1 MDRMNLLNLHLKNFR
16 RHKETNL
23 TFSNKLNFIV
33 GANGAG
39 KTTILESIYY
49 LCTNKNFNTRTDNEA
64 ISFGEDNFEVEGTI
78 KELTESKIRVYYSLT
93 ENKKFYFR
101 NKKKISR
108 SVDIIGSFPIVTL
121 TPTDLSI
128 TKGFPSD
135 RRKFIDSILSQA
147 SKTYLINLLDY
158 NRTLKQ
164 RSSLLFLLKENHS
177 EKSNDELEAWNEKLI
192 QGGLYLIE
200 KRQRFINDFKT
211 FVEDSYIEIMESK
224 ETPEVIYSFLESDG
238 KKTNNIEKKFRDLLK
253 IKEDEEKRRIEN
265 LVGPHKDDFIFLI
278 DNVDLKKYGSQG
290 QHKTFQIALRF
301 AEFFYLK
308 QLTGKTPI
316 FLLDDVFGK
325 LDSKRAQKI
334 SNYLRKVGQAFIT
347 VTDLADFSFLDI
359 NNEDTIIK
367 VNEGV
372 VEYA

>member
-1 MDRMNLLNLHLKNFR
+1 M
-16 RHKETNL
+16 
-23 TFSNKLNFIV
+23 
-33 GANGAG
+33 
-39 KTTILESIYY
+39 
-49 LCTNKNFNTRTDNEA
+49 
-64 ISFGEDNFEVEGTI
+64 
-78 KELTESKIRVYYSLT
+78 SL
-93 ENKKFYFR
+93 
-101 NKKKISR
+101 
-108 SVDIIGSFPIVTL
+108 
-121 TPTDLSI
+121 
-128 TKGFPSD
+128 
-135 RRKFIDSILSQA
+135 
-147 SKTYLINLLDY
+147 
-158 NRTLKQ
+158 
-164 RSSLLFLLKENHS
+164 
-177 EKSNDELEAWNEKLI
+177 KLI
-192 QGGLYLIE
+192 LYLIAISGIFKKDNDLDILPPPPPFPEIGMDDKAEEEELKRKEKEETRKEKELKERRKEFKKEIREKELEKKRILREKISKKKHNSRKKQVFNFFHSLGLVKTEKEKKEIELQRE
-200 KRQRFINDFKT
+200 KRKEFEKSRK
-211 FVEDSYIEIMESK
+211 EIRDRELRKQK
-224 ETPEVIYSFLESDG
+224 E
-238 KKTNNIEKKFRDLLK
+238 LK
-253 IKEDEEKRRIEN
+253 LKEQEAKRKEDEEKRRIAN

-372 VEYA
+372 VEYAW

>member
-1 MDRMNLLNLHLKNFR
+1 MNLLNLHLKNFR

-164 RSSLLFLLKENHS
+164 RSSLLFLLKENNS

-253 IKEDEEKRRIEN
+253 IKEDEEKRRIAN

>member
-23 TFSNKLNFIV
+23 IFSKKLNFIV

-49 LCTNKNFNTRTDNEA
+49 LCTNKNFNTKTDNEA
-64 ISFGEDNFEVEGTI
+64 ILFGKDSFVVEGTI
-78 KELTESKIRVYYSLT
+78 KELTENDIRVYYSLT
-93 ENKKFYFR
+93 ENKKVYFR

-108 SVDIIGSFPIVTL
+108 SVDIIGNFPVVTL

-128 TKGFPSD
+128 TKGFPGD
-135 RRKFIDSILSQA
+135 RRKFTDSILCQA
-147 SKTYLINLLDY
+147 SKTYLKNLLDY

-164 RSSLLFLLKENHS
+164 RSSLLFLLKENNS
-177 EKSNDELEAWNEKLI
+177 EKLNDELEAWTEKLI

-200 KRQRFINDFKT
+200 KRQLFIRDFKT
-211 FVEDSYIEIMESK
+211 FVEDSYREIMESK
-224 ETPEVIYSFLESDG
+224 ETPKVIYSFLESDEN
-238 KKTNNIEKKFRDLLK
+238 KTKNIEDKFRSLLNTK
-253 IKEDEEKRRIEN
+253 KDEEKRRVAN

-278 DNVDLKKYGSQG
+278 NNVDLKKYGSQG

-308 QLTGKTPI
+308 QLTGKTPL

-334 SNYLRKVGQAFIT
+334 SNYLRKVGQAFVT

-367 VNEGV
+367 VKEGAAV
-372 VEYA
+372 YV